1 MKYLFKQKNMYKLF
15 FTFLAI
21 FFTIAL
27 HAQNNAYDPEAKKIL
42 DAVSL
47 KTKNAQPFSV
57 AFSNRLIDKQ
67 SEVDE
72 TTEGKLVVSGAKY
85 KLELGSNIL
94 FCDGKSIY
102 TYYPE
107 LDEAELRNIE
117 DMDEAMNPA
126 LVFDM
131 YKKGFKYKLRGEE
144 TIAGKKFH
152 VIDLYPEK
160 ANDKPY
166 SRAQLMVNKTT
177 NELYSFSTYF
187 KDGKQFTLTL
197 KEFKSKI
204 AVNEQDFVF
213 DPKKYPNVEITDLR

>member
-1 MKYLFKQKNMYKLF
+1 MNKLISLTSAILFSIVLQ
-15 FTFLAI
+15 
-21 FFTIAL
+21 
-27 HAQNNAYDPEAKKIL
+27 AQTNAYDPEAKKIL

-47 KTKNAQPFSV
+47 KAKNAQPFAV
-57 AFSNRLIDKQ
+57 EFSNRLLDKQ

-72 TTEGKLVVSGAKY
+72 TTEGKLIVSGAKY
-85 KLELGSNIL
+85 QLKLGTNIL

-117 DMDEAMNPA
+117 DMDDAMNPV

-144 TIAGKKFH
+144 IIAGKKYH
-152 VIDLYPEK
+152 IIDLFPEK
-160 ANDKPY
+160 TGDKPY
-166 SRAQLMVNKTT
+166 TRAQLMVNKTT

-197 KEFKSKI
+197 KDFKSKVT
-204 AVNEQDFVF
+204 VNEKDFTF
-213 DPKKYPNVEITDLR
+213 DVKKYPNVDITDLR